1 MTNELTTLPLP
12 RLSIERYKGLEGLEF
27 EDFGQINLIVGANN
41 CGKTNVLNYVYIR
54 LFEDCSESFSGR
66 AFRLPSSSV
75 QEFDFGRFQIDSS
88 EASSILELLKIADP
102 AITDFTKRLC
112 VHRKGSGTLLVHQL
126 GTGINRLLQIAIGI
140 ARAENGV
147 FLIDDAETG
156 LRPAIMCEAFAWIV
170 QWAKKHNVQMF
181 LTTHSLDL
189 VDALISATGGWD
201 DPESDDEDDIPEGDL
216 DLVLFRLEPRDE
228 ETRVVRHGRDRL
240 RRLRGDLGVDVLL

>member
-102 AITDFTKRLC
+102 AITDF
-112 VHRKGSGTLLVHQL
+112 HQL
-126 GTGINRLLQIAIGI
+126 GTGINRLLQIAIGS

-201 DPESDDEDDIPEGDL
+201 DPESRCPMKNAS
-216 DLVLFRLEPRDE
+216 
-228 ETRVVRHGRDRL
+228 
-240 RRLRGDLGVDVLL
+240 RRCLCWRAKR